1 MQFDFTIKTHP
12 ENPSFGKRRA
22 SLTNSYQPRGTVT
35 NDIALTCNDRQAVHD
50 SAKLMMSCVPTKRNG
65 KSKTPP
71 EWQLS
76 RIPET
81 VDSLTSIGG
90 FLSHGDTP
98 KSSISIRFSII
109 NHKPTI
115 LGYPFMETTNSSHW
129 RRTSTR
135 KSDLERK
142 STAVPN
148 GSTIFGPSSQSQKN
162 QSSTVRY
169 SKNQTLKPKQLRTR
183 YMWADIQRAKVA
195 QGSERASGA
204 HVARV
209 GFTHQALQVWKGF
222 YLTHSWQSWGWFKV

>member
-1 MQFDFTIKTHP
+1 MQFDFTIKTHT

-115 LGYPFMETTNSSHW
+115 LEYHPFMETTNSSHW

-183 YMWADIQRAKVA
+183 YM
-195 QGSERASGA
+195 
-204 HVARV
+204 
-209 GFTHQALQVWKGF
+209 
-222 YLTHSWQSWGWFKV
+222 